1 MSAAA
6 PPARILS
13 ISGDPATVALSAR
26 VLAVLE
32 ERTGQ
37 PVSALFHLIV
47 GEGAGAALAL
57 LLGLAHSAQDQQPPR
72 PASAEAAVPVLAEG
86 LRRPR
91 RAPLGFSFGLGE
103 AAEPSL
109 TTPTGSLAQADLSA
123 AVTDIAV
130 PVFDTAQARPFLFRS
145 WKAQG
150 LYPRAGE
157 GRGRHDFRGHDI
169 LRAALRHPASG
180 PAAVQARS
188 RLGFEVAGG
197 GALARDPVSLAS
209 LLGRQLYQRAGSM
222 LILSL
227 NFATPAATP
236 VPAPAS
242 AATRARPYRT
252 DNAAVWDRQGHSAL
266 NQLTA
271 RGMAERLITLALP
284 AQPANRYSQWG
295 GGEAGLDA
303 ALQAVLS
310 AEESSGFR
318 GLCHEFAA
326 RSAVGH
332 TALRTPM
339 RLLPVPNG
347 DLSRPAGT
355 FGRARI

>member
-32 ERTGQ
+32 QRTGQ

-57 LLGLAHSAQDQQPPR
+57 LLGLAQPTPDQRPPR
-72 PASAEAAVPVLAEG
+72 PVSAEAAAPLLADG
-86 LRRPR
+86 LHRPR

-109 TTPTGSLAQADLSA
+109 TAATSPLALAELSA
-123 AVTDIAV
+123 AVTDLAV

-157 GRGRHDFRGHDI
+157 ARGRNDFRGHDI
-169 LRAALRHPASG
+169 LRAALRHPATG

-209 LLGRQLYQRAGSM
+209 LLGRQLYQRAGSL

-227 NFATPAATP
+227 NFAA
-236 VPAPAS
+236 PAP
-242 AATRARPYRT
+242 TRARPDRAQSFRA
-252 DNAAVWDRQGHSAL
+252 DNAALWDRQGQSAL

-271 RGMAERLITLALP
+271 RGMAERLITLELP
-284 AQPANRYSQWG
+284 PQPGTRYSQRG
-295 GGEAGLDA
+295 GGEAALDA
-303 ALQAVLS
+303 ALQAVLK
-310 AEESSGFR
+310 AEEANGFR
-318 GLCHEFAA
+318 NLCQEFAR

-339 RLLPVPNG
+339 WLPTAPS
-347 DLSRPAGT
+347 DPLSRPASASGQ
-355 FGRARI
+355 ARI

>member
-1 MSAAA
+1 MSKSATA

-32 ERTGQ
+32 QRTGQ
-37 PVSALFHLIV
+37 RVSALFHLIV

-57 LLGLAHSAQDQQPPR
+57 LLALAQPTSDQESRCPV
-72 PASAEAAVPVLAEG
+72 SAEAAAPLLTDG
-86 LRRPR
+86 LRRPH
-91 RAPLGFSFGLGE
+91 RAPLGFTFGLGE
-103 AAEPSL
+103 TAEPFL
-109 TTPTGSLAQADLSA
+109 TTATSLLAQAELSA
-123 AVTDIAV
+123 AVTDLAV

-209 LLGRQLYQRAGSM
+209 LLGRQLYQRAGSL

-227 NFATPAATP
+227 NFAA
-236 VPAPAS
+236 PAPAPS
-242 AATRARPYRT
+242 RARPGHA
-252 DNAAVWDRQGHSAL
+252 DNAALWDRQGQSAL

-271 RGMAERLITLALP
+271 RGMAERLITLELP
-284 AQPANRYSQWG
+284 RQPANRFSQRSG
-295 GGEAGLDA
+295 DKAALDA
-303 ALQAVLS
+303 VLQ
-310 AEESSGFR
+310 AEESHGFR
-318 GLCHEFAA
+318 GLCEEFAR

-332 TALRTPM
+332 TTLRTPM
-339 RLLPVPNG
+339 WLPTAPSDALG
-347 DLSRPAGT
+347 RPASASGQS
-355 FGRARI
+355 RI

>member
-57 LLGLAHSAQDQQPPR
+57 LLGLAHSAQNQQPPR
-72 PASAEAAVPVLAEG
+72 AASAEAAVPLLAEG

-109 TTPTGSLAQADLSA
+109 TTPTSPLAQVDLST

-180 PAAVQARS
+180 PATVQARS

-209 LLGRQLYQRAGSM
+209 LLGRQLYQRAGSL

-227 NFATPAATP
+227 NFAA
-236 VPAPAS
+236 PAPAS
-242 AATRARPYRT
+242 TRARPYRA
-252 DNAAVWDRQGHSAL
+252 DNAAVWDRQGQSAL

-284 AQPANRYSQWG
+284 AQPANRYSQRG
-295 GGEAGLDA
+295 GGEVSLDA

-310 AEESSGFR
+310 TEESSGFR